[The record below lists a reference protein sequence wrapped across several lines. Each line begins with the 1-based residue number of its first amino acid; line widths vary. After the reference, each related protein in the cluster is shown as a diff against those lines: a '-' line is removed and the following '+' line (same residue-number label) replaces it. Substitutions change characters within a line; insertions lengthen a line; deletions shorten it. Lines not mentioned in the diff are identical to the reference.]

1 MTLAKMAR
9 ILLDPRAILEKK
21 ACHDLA
27 HVLVDAKRKQLRNS
41 ERGPRIVRRDRK
53 P

>member
-9 ILLDPRAILEKK
+9 IFLDPRAILEKK

-27 HVLVDAKRKQLRNS
+27 HVLVDATRRAQ
-41 ERGPRIVRRDRK
+41 ERDRQMK
-53 P
+53 LRRAKKR